1 MNGATFSMR
10 EKWGLS
16 LWRPIDKRH
25 LRGLM
30 DGLQEGPAAGDS
42 SGSGHPPPSQ
52 SDHMVLE
59 REDESI
65 LDLYLL
71 RLRLSALDF

>member
-1 MNGATFSMR
+1 
-10 EKWGLS
+10 
-16 LWRPIDKRH
+16 
-25 LRGLM
+25 M